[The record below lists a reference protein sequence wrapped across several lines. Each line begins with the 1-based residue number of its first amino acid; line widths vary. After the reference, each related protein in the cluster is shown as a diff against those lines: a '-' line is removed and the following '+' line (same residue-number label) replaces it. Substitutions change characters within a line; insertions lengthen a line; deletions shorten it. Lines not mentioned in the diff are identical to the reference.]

1 MNPFADGINNASTFI
16 VKNINARK
24 TIKVMG
30 INIPPGLTYNLM
42 DLPGVTEDDIKVSL
56 TRGVLKRKIN
66 SGDLQVITSD
76 LNLETSNAT
85 QNSFLVSSSVVAGA
99 VEITATTI
107 AQAKTLN
114 FQNKNNGMLVYIESV
129 RSYFKLDNKNTLTA
143 DNIVI
148 VQVTGGYL
156 IRLPIAC
163 PSWQSQLTWYID
175 PANSTA
181 LASDEND
188 GYTNTHPLL
197 TWEELYRRL
206 GAEYGAKLATSNFT
220 VNILSSGANIV
231 GNFVSDSGSAVVF
244 TVNGSYTYAVTDT
257 VAAITPG
264 VASTNTRASV
274 QSTATSFTSYTQ
286 KIIEGVC
293 TGGIGLSY
301 AVVTKDLGSN
311 TANITQWITRATATS
326 LIGQA
331 TSAAPIVGAAIRII
345 TPVTVS
351 KLSIM
356 TKGQVQIL
364 FNTLDFQSVSTLYIS
379 HSSAIVFNACMFA
392 GATINAFSTP
402 RGPIT
407 FISNVWTGNNTQT
420 QVIIGGALT
429 IYGGCSFRNFLVQS
443 TGMGTQPAQ
452 STAFEFQNA
461 GFALGNSAS
470 NNTCC
475 YWQTFALSG
484 SNGGGLGVWDYAG
497 NNAITNRFRSV
508 LSVGTAI
515 LYGSGNGTGYAAT
528 SGAVMYYPLASPPT
542 ITGTTELS
550 FNGSASAIPPL
561 TAGAV
566 VPNTSPLTTWANLA
580 ASPFSGSVTN
590 TTNGTSIFSY

>member
-30 INIPPGLTYNLM
+30 VNIPPGLTYNLM
-42 DLPGVTEDDIKVSL
+42 DLPGVTEDDVKVSL
-56 TRGVLKRKIN
+56 TKGVLKRKIN

-76 LNLETSNAT
+76 LDLETSNAT

-99 VEITATTI
+99 VEITTATI

-188 GYTNTHPLL
+188 GYTNTRPLL

-206 GAEYGAKLATSNFT
+206 GAEYGAKLPTSNFT
-220 VNILSSGANIV
+220 TYILSNGANIV
-231 GNFVSDSGSAVVF
+231 GDFVSDSGSFVIW
-244 TVNGSYTYAVTDT
+244 NIYGSYTYAATDT
-257 VAAITPG
+257 VAAITAG

-286 KIIEGVC
+286 RIIEGVC
-293 TGGIGLSY
+293 TGGLGLSY
-301 AVVTKDLGSN
+301 SVVTKDLGSN
-311 TANITQWITRATATS
+311 TANITQWMTRSSSTG
-326 LIGQA
+326 LLGVA

-345 TPVTVS
+345 TPVTIAKFS
-351 KLSIM
+351 LM
-356 TKGQVQIL
+356 TKGQVSII
-364 FNTLDFQSVSTLYIS
+364 FNQFDLQGISTYIS
-379 HSSAIVFNACMFA
+379 INSSLMFYACLFSSVFPNAVTA
-392 GATINAFSTP
+392 P
-402 RGPIT
+402 R
-407 FISNVWTGNNTQT
+407 SNLSFVSCVWTGNNTQT
-420 QVIIGGALT
+420 LSIIGGPVT
-429 IYGGCSFRNFLVQS
+429 FYGGCSFRNVLASVV
-443 TGMGTQPAQ
+443 TAEKPVQ
-452 STAFEFQNA
+452 STAFELHNC
-461 GFALGNSAS
+461 GFALGNSTN

-475 YWQTFALSG
+475 YWQTFTLSG

-508 LSVGTAI
+508 LSLGSAI

-528 SGAVMYYPLASPPT
+528 SGAVMYYPIGSPPT

-566 VPNTSPLTTWANLA
+566 VPNTSPVTTWSNLA
-580 ASPFSGSVTN
+580 NNPFNGSVTN